1 MAQKV
6 LRNVTHCIF
15 DMDGLLLDTETLYTL
30 AAQMVLDPFGLKYTF
45 EVKEKI
51 MGLQT
56 RPVAEFMVH
65 YYDLPMTWEEYAK
78 QQLQNTRTLMG
89 DAKLMP
95 AGSFGRPYPE
105 AVRFR
110 VMGTQEKRSAEIAI
124 DECQL
129 PITVGDFL
137 KRYHKMCGERM
148 RNVPLLEGA
157 ERLLRHLHANK
168 VPFALA
174 TSSGAEMVE
183 LKTTNHRELFNLFN
197 HRVCGSSDKEVK
209 NGKPAPDIF
218 LIAAARFS
226 DKPKPENCL
235 VFEDSPNGVS
245 AGESAGMQTIMVP
258 DPRLSKDRCSHATQV
273 LRSLEDFKP
282 EQFGLPAF
290 KN

>member
-1 MAQKV
+1 MNLKTLVACINVYTLYNAKASIGRSEKEEALRLQANFTKLHNRTKENMAQKV

-15 DMDGLLLDTETLYTL
+15 DMDGLLLDTE
-30 AAQMVLDPFGLKYTF
+30 
-45 EVKEKI
+45 KI
-51 MGLQT
+51 YEEIT
-56 RPVAEFMVH
+56 R
-65 YYDLPMTWEEYAK
+65 
-78 QQLQNTRTLMG
+78 QI
-89 DAKLMP
+89 

-183 LKTTNHRELFNLFN
+183 LKTTNHRELFDLFN

>member
-30 AAQMVLDPFGLKYTF
+30 ATQMVLDPYGLKYTF
-45 EVKEKI
+45 EVKEKV

-78 QQLQNTRTLMG
+78 HQVENTRTLMG

-95 AGSFGRPYPE
+95 
-105 AVRFR
+105 
-110 VMGTQEKRSAEIAI
+110 
-124 DECQL
+124 
-129 PITVGDFL
+129 
-137 KRYHKMCGERM
+137 
-148 RNVPLLEGA
+148 GA
-157 ERLLRHLHANK
+157 ERLLRHLHAKK

-183 LKTTNHRELFNLFN
+183 LKTTNHRELFDLFN

-235 VFEDSPNGVS
+235 VFEDSPNGVA

-258 DPRLSKDRCSHATQV
+258 DPRLSKERCSHATQV

-290 KN
+290 EN